1 MYNPNSVIIQSM
13 MGQQQYGGVQQISYT
28 PPVPIGNIANITGA
42 AGYNGGYYNGMYNNY
57 YNPYMAAQQEEQRK
71 AQEKELRRQQSEAM
85 KALSRMAHAVDGEEI
100 SEERLNELYDYH
112 PVEITKEDKEWMEI
126 QRLAQQPP
134 IDRSIYIQRQMA
146 EAYSRANK
154 FTRPDMTLE
163 EFLEAGWDIMADI
176 MTREQQEKERD
187 LSTLYNKDKYS
198 KLVNKSVGYNGHI
211 FKGEVSIDDMSVFPT
226 LSHKAKMEYAERRQ
240 RFMDAIFHPS

>member
-13 MGQQQYGGVQQISYT
+13 AQQGGVQQVSYT
-28 PPVPIGNIANITGA
+28 PPVPIGNITNITGA

-57 YNPYMAAQQEEQRK
+57 YNPYYAAQQQEAQK
-71 AQEKELRRQQSEAM
+71 AQERELRRQQSSAM
-85 KALSRMAHAVDGEEI
+85 KLLSKAAHAVDGSEI
-100 SEERLNELYDYH
+100 TDERLDELYDYH
-112 PVEITKEDKEWMEI
+112 PIEDIPKEDKEWMEI

-187 LSTLYNKDKYS
+187 LSTLYNKNTYS
-198 KLVNKSVGYNGHI
+198 NLVNKSSGFNGNI
-211 FKGEVSIDDMSVFPT
+211 FKKEVTIDDMSVFPT
-226 LSHKAKMEYAERRQ
+226 LSHKTKMEYAERRQ
-240 RFMDAIFHPS
+240 RFMDAIFNSNK